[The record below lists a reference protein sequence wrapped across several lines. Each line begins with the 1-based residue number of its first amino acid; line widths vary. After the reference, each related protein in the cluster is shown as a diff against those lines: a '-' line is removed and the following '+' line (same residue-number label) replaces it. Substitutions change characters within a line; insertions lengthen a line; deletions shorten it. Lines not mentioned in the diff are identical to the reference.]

1 MDIFQREKL
10 LIGNEKFDN
19 ISNKKVIVFGCGGVG
34 SYVIE
39 GLVRAGIKNIDIV
52 DKDIVD
58 ETNINRQIIATVDN
72 IGKYKV
78 EVEKERILSINPE
91 ADVNIFKI
99 VFGENNSNLIDF
111 SKYDYVVDAIDDIK
125 AKIEIIKKAKEAD
138 VNIISS
144 MGTGNKLNP
153 FEFKICDISKT
164 SVCPLAKIIRKELRS
179 LNIKDVKVI
188 YSTETP
194 LPPSKVDG
202 KIVQGSISFVP
213 SVAGLMIASEVIN
226 DFIK

>member
-10 LIGNEKFDN
+10 LIGSEKFNN
-19 ISNKKVIVFGCGGVG
+19 ISNKRVIVFGCGGVG

-58 ETNINRQIIATVDN
+58 ETNINRQIIATVDT

-78 EVEKERILSINPE
+78 EVEKERILSINPK
-91 ADVNIFKI
+91 ANINTFKI
-99 VFGENNSNLIDF
+99 TFGETNSNLIDF
-111 SKYDYVVDAIDDIK
+111 SKYNYVVDAIDDIK
-125 AKIEIIKKAKEAD
+125 AKIEIIKRAKEAN

-164 SVCPLAKIIRKELRS
+164 SVCPLAKVIRKELRS
-179 LNIKDVKVI
+179 LNIKDVKVL
-188 YSTETP
+188 YSTENP
-194 LPPSKVDG
+194 LSPSKVDG